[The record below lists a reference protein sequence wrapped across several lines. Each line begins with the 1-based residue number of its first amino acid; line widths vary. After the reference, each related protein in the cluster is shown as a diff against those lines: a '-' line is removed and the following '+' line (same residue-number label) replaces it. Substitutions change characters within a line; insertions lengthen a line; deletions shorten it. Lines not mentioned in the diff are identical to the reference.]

1 MTIIIIIITVVIT
14 IIIIITVIILFQV
27 NYWWNIFRTKNYN
40 PVANEY
46 KYITSAN
53 SGQVNQKIGKS
64 LKLKKDKTMIKL
76 LL

>member
-1 MTIIIIIITVVIT
+1 MTIIIIITVIIT

-27 NYWWNIFRTKNYN
+27 NYWSNIFRTKNYN

-53 SGQVNQKIGKS
+53 SGKPNQKIGKS
-64 LKLKKDKTMIKL
+64 LKLKKDKTIIEL
-76 LL
+76 